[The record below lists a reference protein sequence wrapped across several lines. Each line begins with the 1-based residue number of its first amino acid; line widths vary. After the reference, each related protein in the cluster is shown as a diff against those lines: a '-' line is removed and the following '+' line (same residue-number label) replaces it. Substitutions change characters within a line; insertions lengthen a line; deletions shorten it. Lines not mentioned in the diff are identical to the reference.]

1 MEHAVLDGGA
11 AMTLSSALPV
21 RRGSTPVP
29 IKHQLKRESAI
40 VCEDYDWT
48 PGQPGPAPPPI
59 SFSSASEESI
69 APAGLGEAGG
79 EGGGDGL
86 IHILLL
92 GQSGVGKTVL
102 AGALAGGDGRTASVD
117 SETTEGGSYERT
129 VTIDDEEVAI
139 ILYDNW
145 KKVKLKS
152 VCLPLSVIL
161 CHSVS
166 FCLIN
171 SPLSVSLSQDLSLLS
186 FELCFILFSLTDRR
200 SFQRAS
206 ELRLLVRESHPQT
219 PIIFVGNKSD
229 LVRSR
234 EVSHEEA
241 RSHAALFECRFVE
254 VSAALDH
261 NTSTLL
267 EGAVRLLRRSEG
279 AGPGLSPQRRRESLT
294 KKARRFLQSLVPKN
308 YPSGGKFFRQK
319 SRSCHD
325 LTAI

>member
-1 MEHAVLDGGA
+1 MEHAVSDGGR
-11 AMTLSSALPV
+11 AMTLSSAPPV

-48 PGQPGPAPPPI
+48 PGLPGPAPPPI

-69 APAGLGEAGG
+69 APAGRGEAGG
-79 EGGGDGL
+79 EGDGDGL

-117 SETTEGGSYERT
+117 SETTEGDSYERT
-129 VTIDDEEVAI
+129 VTIDDEEVTI

-145 KKVKLKS
+145 KK
-152 VCLPLSVIL
+152 
-161 CHSVS
+161 
-166 FCLIN
+166 
-171 SPLSVSLSQDLSLLS
+171 DLSLLS
-186 FELCFILFSLTDRR
+186 FDLCFILFSLTDRR

-206 ELRLLVRESHPQT
+206 ELRLLVRESRPQT
-219 PIIFVGNKSD
+219 PIILVGNKSD

-234 EVSHEEA
+234 EVNHEEA

-261 NTSTLL
+261 NTSALL

-279 AGPGLSPQRRRESLT
+279 AGPGLSPRRRRESLT
-294 KKARRFLQSLVPKN
+294 KKARRFLQSLVPKH

-325 LTAI
+325 LTAT

>member
-1 MEHAVLDGGA
+1 
-11 AMTLSSALPV
+11 MTLSSAPPV

-48 PGQPGPAPPPI
+48 PGLPGPAPPPI

-69 APAGLGEAGG
+69 APAGRGEAGG
-79 EGGGDGL
+79 EGDGDGL

-117 SETTEGGSYERT
+117 SETTE
-129 VTIDDEEVAI
+129 
-139 ILYDNW
+139 
-145 KKVKLKS
+145 
-152 VCLPLSVIL
+152 
-161 CHSVS
+161 
-166 FCLIN
+166 
-171 SPLSVSLSQDLSLLS
+171 
-186 FELCFILFSLTDRR
+186 
-200 SFQRAS
+200 
-206 ELRLLVRESHPQT
+206 
-219 PIIFVGNKSD
+219 
-229 LVRSR
+229 
-234 EVSHEEA
+234 EA

-261 NTSTLL
+261 NTSALL

-279 AGPGLSPQRRRESLT
+279 AGPGLSPRRRRESLT
-294 KKARRFLQSLVPKN
+294 KKARRFLQSLVPKH

-325 LTAI
+325 LTAT